1 MNHKVLIFILFV
13 IAGKYH
19 QSGAKLEVGG
29 LEENVTIVTSTTA
42 IVPPV
47 ELTHLFLNK
56 DGTLDSSRL
65 FSATH
70 HFGAAEISPSSKD
83 LDDLE
88 KNPAIAHGGGYR
100 QQTMSMKTVFLT
112 KNETRYSAHSGSTVI
127 LACTVNDE
135 SKFEMVHILSSY
147 ILFKAFS
154 SASV

>member
-1 MNHKVLIFILFV
+1 MLALGTYMNHKVLIFILFV

-19 QSGAKLEVGG
+19 QSGAKVEVGG
-29 LEENVTIVTSTTA
+29 LEENVTIVTASTTA

-70 HFGAAEISPSSKD
+70 HHFGAAEMSQTSSKGD

-88 KNPAIAHGGGYR
+88 KIFTR
-100 QQTMSMKTVFLT
+100 QEFNII
-112 KNETRYSAHSGSTVI
+112 NE
-127 LACTVNDE
+127 
-135 SKFEMVHILSSY
+135 
-147 ILFKAFS
+147 
-154 SASV
+154 